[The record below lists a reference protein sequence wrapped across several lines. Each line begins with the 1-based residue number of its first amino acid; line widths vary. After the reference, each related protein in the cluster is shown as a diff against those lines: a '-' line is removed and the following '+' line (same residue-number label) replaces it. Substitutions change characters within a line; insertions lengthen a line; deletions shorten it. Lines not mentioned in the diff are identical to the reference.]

1 MNDPKRV
8 SDSALHGRHAAVVFE
23 TAEHFSKRLLA
34 HFSAP
39 GYQPPLL
46 PAVAL
51 EVHNLAQKADI
62 DAPKVVDVLQKDP
75 VLAGRVLRIAQSAAF
90 SPGGG
95 ITSLRDAVVRL
106 GMRNLSDI
114 ALEVSMNVRIFR
126 ARAYAEPMEM
136 VRRHSTVCAHL
147 ARLVSTF
154 TPIAAEYAFLC
165 GLLHDVGMAAAL
177 IVLGE
182 EKDTAAGM
190 DPLMLSMI
198 LQQSHQEASGI
209 VARLWRLPMDVQLV
223 LAHHHDVVI
232 QGMAHPLAAIVAIA
246 EKLTSE
252 LGFPVVVGGEN
263 CDLTLDSPLMQA
275 RSTLGFD
282 QKMTERIRA
291 EAQKLAANVERRLG
305 GDGSAHPEVK
315 R

>member
-1 MNDPKRV
+1 MSDPKHIFA
-8 SDSALHGRHAAVVFE
+8 SAVQGRQTSVAFE
-23 TAEHFSKRLLA
+23 TADQFSKRLLS

-51 EVHNLAQKADI
+51 EVHNLAQQADI
-62 DAPKVVDVLQKDP
+62 DAAKVVDVMQKDP

-90 SPGGG
+90 SPAGG

-126 ARAYAEPMEM
+126 SRAYAEPMEI
-136 VRRHSTVCAHL
+136 VRKHSTICAHL
-147 ARLVSTF
+147 SRLVSTF

-165 GLLHDVGMAAAL
+165 GLLHDVGMAATL

-182 EKDTAAGM
+182 EKETAAGM

-246 EKLTSE
+246 EQLTGAV
-252 LGFPVVVGGEN
+252 GFPVIVGGEK

-275 RSTLGFD
+275 RATLGFD
-282 QKMTERIRA
+282 AKIMERICG
-291 EAQKLAANVERRLG
+291 EAKKLAGNVERRLAG
-305 GDGSAHPEVK
+305 GTPPHPEGK

>member
-1 MNDPKRV
+1 MKDTQHLPA
-8 SDSALHGRHAAVVFE
+8 SAAQSQGTAVAFE
-23 TAEHFSKRLLA
+23 TAAQFCKRLLA

-51 EVHNLAQKADI
+51 EVHNLAQQNEI
-62 DAPKVVDVLQKDP
+62 DAAKVVDVLQKDP
-75 VLAGRVLRIAQSAAF
+75 VLAGRVLHMAQSASF

-114 ALEVSMNVRIFR
+114 ALEVSMHARIFR
-126 ARAYAEPMEM
+126 APSYAEPMEM

-165 GLLHDVGMAAAL
+165 GLLHDVGMAATL

-182 EKDTAAGM
+182 EKETAAGM

-198 LQQSHQEASGI
+198 LQQSHQDTSGI

-246 EKLTSE
+246 EQLTSE

-263 CDLTLDSPLMQA
+263 CDLTLESPLMQA
-275 RSTLGFD
+275 RARLGFD
-282 QKMTERIRA
+282 QKAMERIHV
-291 EAQKLAANVERRLG
+291 EAKKTAANLERRLG
-305 GDGSAHPEVK
+305 GTHPAGK
-315 R
+315 H

>member
-1 MNDPKRV
+1 MPDSKRL
-8 SDSALHGRHAAVVFE
+8 SDAALAGDHAAVVFE
-23 TAEHFSKRLLA
+23 SAAHFSKRLID

-51 EVHNLAQKADI
+51 EVHNLAQQADI
-62 DAPKVVDVLQKDP
+62 DAVKVVDVMQKDP
-75 VLAGRVLRIAQSAAF
+75 LLAGRVLRIAQSAAV

-114 ALEVSMNVRIFR
+114 ALEVSMNTRIFR
-126 ARAYAEPMEM
+126 SRAYAEPMELA
-136 VRRHSTVCAHL
+136 RRHSTVCAHL

-154 TPIAAEYAFLC
+154 TPMATEYAFLC
-165 GLLHDVGMAAAL
+165 GLLHDVGMAATL

-182 EKDTAAGM
+182 QKDTTAGI

-198 LQQSHQEASGI
+198 LQQSHQDASGL
-209 VARLWRLPMDVQLV
+209 VARLWRLPLDVQLV
-223 LAHHHDVVI
+223 LAHHHDVVV
-232 QGMAHPLAAIVAIA
+232 QGVPHPLAAIVAIA
-246 EKLTSE
+246 EQLASE
-252 LGFPVVVGGEN
+252 LGFAVIVGGEN
-263 CDLTLDSPLMQA
+263 CDLPLDSPLMQA
-275 RSTLGFD
+275 RQVLGFD
-282 QKMTERIRA
+282 AKAMERIRA
-291 EAQKLAANVERRLG
+291 DAQKLIAHIERRLG
-305 GDGSAHPEVK
+305 PTSPEKK